1 MLEARIQQLQTD
13 IVLDIQH
20 AEVQFVKAPLAGRGM
35 PSGRSHKSMSQE
47 KSDIPK
53 SGQTVSKGA
62 SKSQPSRWME
72 KLTEEKK
79 NKLKKQQRLQQ
90 KFPKNVKEKPVAK
103 SKGVKSSTQM
113 LPGTS
118 KKIISSQAKKT
129 KTVSKTSRRPMKLS
143 EEIRAAVSST
153 ATSTASATAAAAT
166 PHTKTKWKEPRQ
178 KPTDSNAADRVK
190 ELAQIEEVEKKLSQQ
205 VNHWASSG
213 NPEPLQANGTEEE
226 TACGDIQ
233 LSISSYLEACV
244 FAGDIDRAHCF
255 LLNQHRM
262 MSRRKHLNTNVYN
275 IMMRVWAKKVSSSDC
290 KLTDCTHLDTS
301 RQFQDNVWQQNLKS
315 WQ

>member
-1 MLEARIQQLQTD
+1 
-13 IVLDIQH
+13 
-20 AEVQFVKAPLAGRGM
+20 M
-35 PSGRSHKSMSQE
+35 PQE

-118 KKIISSQAKKT
+118 NKVISSQAKKT
-129 KTVSKTSRRPMKLS
+129 KAVSKTSRRPMKLS

-153 ATSTASATAAAAT
+153 ATSTTATAAAAT
-166 PHTKTKWKEPRQ
+166 PHTPHTSAHTKTKWKEPGQ

-213 NPEPLQANGTEEE
+213 NPEHLQANRTEEE

-301 RQFQDNVWQQNLKS
+301 RQFHNV
-315 WQ
+315 